1 MPETTGEDR
10 LAAIQEELTGAVENM
25 LASDD
30 WRAALTAA
38 ARFHKYSF
46 DNVLLIYLQHADAFA
61 KGRVP
66 VPEPSMVAGY
76 RQWEAMGRHVL
87 AGQHGYTI
95 LRPNRLQWRETKDPD
110 SGEWRRLGRFEHA
123 AAGAPE
129 RSRSRLH
136 PNKPFGLA
144 TVFDVSQTDGDPIPE
159 PPRPQLLA
167 GRAPEGLWDGLAA
180 QVAAEGFTLGD
191 VGSAVEI
198 GGANG
203 VTNWQDMS
211 VTIRSDMDDLA
222 RTKTLSHEL
231 GHVLMHDPRGED
243 GTVDLAEAIA
253 VTRGAKEVEAESVA
267 FLIGAAHGMDTTA
280 YSLPYISTWASRDDG
295 IATVRQV
302 GTRAIATARSILAKL
317 PTEQVGSG
325 QPPGLQQRIEERRS
339 QTRPLH
345 DRTRHSSQ
353 ERRRAA
359 SVRETVR

>member
-1 MPETTGEDR
+1 MPETTGDDR
-10 LAAIQEELTGAVENM
+10 LAAIQEELTGAVEKM

-30 WRAALTAA
+30 WQAALTAA

-46 DNVLLIYLQHADAFA
+46 DNVLLIYVQHAGAFA

-66 VPEPSMVAGY
+66 AAEPSMVAGY

-95 LRPNRLQWRETKDPD
+95 LRPNRLQWRETKDPG
-110 SGEWRRLGRFEHA
+110 SEEWRRLGRFEHA

-167 GRAPEGLWDGLAA
+167 GRAPDGLWEGLAT
-180 QVAAEGFTLGD
+180 QVAEAGFAIRD
-191 VGSAVEI
+191 VESAADI

-211 VTIRSDMDDLA
+211 VTIRSDMADLA

-231 GHVLMHDPRGED
+231 GHVLMHDPRSED
-243 GTVDLAEAIA
+243 GTVDLAKAMA

-267 FLIGAAHGMDTTA
+267 FLIGAAHGMDTAA

-295 IATVRQV
+295 IDTVRQV
-302 GTRAIATARSILAKL
+302 GTRVIATARSILAKL

-325 QPPGLQQRIEERRS
+325 QPPGLQQRMEQRRG
-339 QTRPLH
+339 QTQSLH
-345 DRTRHSSQ
+345 DRTHHSAQ
-353 ERRRAA
+353 RDRGRT

>member
-1 MPETTGEDR
+1 MPDGTGEDR
-10 LAAIQEELTGAVENM
+10 LAAIQEELTGAVEKM

-38 ARFHKYSF
+38 ARFRKYSF
-46 DNVLLIYLQHADAFA
+46 DNVLLIYVQHADAFA

-95 LRPNRLQWRETKDPD
+95 LRPNRLQWRETKDPGSD
-110 SGEWRRLGRFEHA
+110 QWRRLGRFEHA
-123 AAGAPE
+123 VSGAPE

-167 GRAPEGLWDGLAA
+167 GKAPDGLWDGLGT

-191 VGSAVEI
+191 VESATDI

-211 VTIRSDMDDLA
+211 VTIRSDMDDVA
-222 RTKTLSHEL
+222 RAKSLSHEL
-231 GHVLMHDPRGED
+231 GHVRMHDPRGED
-243 GTVDLAEAIA
+243 GTVDLAKAAA

-267 FLIGAAHGMDTTA
+267 YLIGAAHGMDTTS

-295 IATVRQV
+295 VATVRQV
-302 GTRAIATARSILAKL
+302 GTRVIATARDILAQL
-317 PTEQVGSG
+317 PTEQWGSG
-325 QPPGLQQRIEERRS
+325 QPPGLQQRLEERRG

-345 DRTRHSSQ
+345 ERTQGSSQ
-353 ERRRAA
+353 THRRAP
-359 SVRETVR
+359 SVREAVR